1 MRSPSAGN
9 TFAIASG
16 KYVVPEGVTT
26 AGTNRHA
33 ERRLQGGGVG
43 DGDTIFGVLFDN
55 TGAYSIGSSVT
66 TGPDQLGGTWTYTVT
81 SLGTA
86 DAAHQDAS
94 YSGFVYDT
102 SYFDTDRQTS
112 YDTFYGLKGFS
123 TGVNDR
129 TANYSGNAG
138 LGSDGDLI
146 QINGTFFA
154 IASGKYVVPE
164 NIPGQVVAGQGAP
177 VGGGDGTTSANLALL
192 NNVTAASFVAPG
204 VVGGSLSS
212 GDPSSSPMLLAT
224 PHG

>member
-1 MRSPSAGN
+1 MQSDAFKAVES
-9 TFAIASG
+9 
-16 KYVVPEGVTT
+16 VT
-26 AGTNRHA
+26 
-33 ERRLQGGGVG
+33 
-43 DGDTIFGVLFDN
+43 GDTIFGVMFDN

-66 TGPDQLGGTWTYTVT
+66 TGPDQLGGFWTYTVG
-81 SLGTA
+81 SIGTA

-112 YDTFYGLKGFS
+112 YDAFFGLKGFT
-123 TGVNDR
+123 TGVDDR
-129 TANYSGNAG
+129 TVNYSGNGG
-138 LGSDGDLI
+138 LGSEGDVV
-146 QINGTFFA
+146 QINGTFIA

-164 NIPGQVVAGQGAP
+164 NIPGQAVAGQGAP

-204 VVGGSLSS
+204 GGGGSLPSV
-212 GDPSSSPMLLAT
+212 DPSASPMLLAT